1 MVVAATTEIQCVA
14 RCVFKKQTT
23 KIHKYEKRFTHES
36 ALIQDGGAGNLLNA
50 GDVLQ

>member
-1 MVVAATTEIQCVA
+1 LPGS
-14 RCVFKKQTT
+14 FLKKQTI

-50 GDVLQ
+50 GDVLQQVERR